1 MWKSQRK
8 PSGTITPAA
17 GSNDRIG
24 VRLVNGVL
32 GEYVTIIARAR
43 VTVSV
48 AAATGLRNRGDAF
61 ALAQEIVVDDN
72 GTDRHVYSGPVLRFI
87 SEMNS
92 PSALTASRIVPATDG
107 TVPVGTYNL
116 ESAARVFFAWPMS
129 LNPLETAFRESN
141 SAQALSLLVRPV
153 ADPVAALV
161 TKGGATVVVDQISFD
176 VVHGFQVPQGGASS
190 APLFLPTVKQQ
201 TVNINGNVTG
211 QAEYLRSP
219 HLLRALVISQ
229 EVNGFGE
236 VSDILD
242 TTTGGLVLRG
252 DFSTPIG
259 PGAERFKNLCLESE
273 FEFGGAVISSN
284 RAHLGFNFQKYG
296 KISDCLNL
304 GQDTNMRLEFNAA
317 PSAQAGQSM
326 LRLTLCQLERV
337 PGLTAA
343 EIPFPY

>member
-8 PSGTITPAA
+8 PSGTIAPAA
-17 GSNDRIG
+17 GTNDRVG

-43 VTVSV
+43 VVVSV

-61 ALAQEIVVDDN
+61 ALAQEVVVDDN
-72 GTDRHVYSGPVLRFI
+72 GTDRHIYTGPVLRFI
-87 SEMNS
+87 SEMNA
-92 PSALTASRIVPATDG
+92 PSALTAQRIVPAADG
-107 TVPVGTYNL
+107 TVPVGTYML
-116 ESAARVFFAWPMS
+116 ESAARVFFAWPSS

-141 SAQALSLLVRPV
+141 SAQALSLLIRPV

-176 VVHGFQVPQGGASS
+176 VIHGFQLPTAGS

-201 TVNINGNVTG
+201 TVNINGAVTQ

-219 HLLRALVISQ
+219 HLVRALVVSQ
-229 EVNGFGE
+229 EVSGYGE

-242 TTTGGLVLRG
+242 TATGGLVLRG
-252 DFSTPIG
+252 DFSTPVG
-259 PGAERFKNLCLESE
+259 PGAERFRNLSLEQE
-273 FEFGGAVISSN
+273 FEFGGAVMSSN

-296 KISDCLNL
+296 KIGDCLNL
-304 GQDTNMRLEFNAA
+304 GADTNMRFEFAAA
-317 PSAQAGQSM
+317 PSAQAGQSII
-326 LRLTLCQLERV
+326 RLTLCQLERV
-337 PGLTAA
+337 AGLTASD
-343 EIPFPY
+343 IPFPY